1 MSLLLYF
8 IFFFPDHPVVGGCVF
23 VSFSGRKLIQECIW
37 HMFLSVVTAG
47 EGMIYVIVVMFM

>member
-8 IFFFPDHPVVGGCVF
+8 IFFFPDHPVVGGFVF
-23 VSFSGRKLIQECIW
+23 VSFSGRKLIQEFTW

-47 EGMIYVIVVMFM
+47 EGMIYVIVVI